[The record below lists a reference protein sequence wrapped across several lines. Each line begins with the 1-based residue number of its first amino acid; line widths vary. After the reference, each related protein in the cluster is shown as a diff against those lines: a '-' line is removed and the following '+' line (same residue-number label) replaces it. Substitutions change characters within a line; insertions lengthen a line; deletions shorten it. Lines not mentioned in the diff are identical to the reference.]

1 MMKIPRHVLTIS
13 CYHCADHTKDSIQ
26 RFQSREPMNVLIGKL
41 ESLEET
47 MEQEEEVNNGSFS
60 QHFVKVSQKSTKSQ
74 QQQQQQLTPPRRLEM
89 TAILKKLH
97 IRMDVLQEDIS
108 TIYTGPRPHPPGK
121 VSSKERVKV
130 VSEAIK
136 NLISTLHQFKS

>member
-1 MMKIPRHVLTIS
+1 MMKISRHVLTIS

-47 MEQEEEVNNGSFS
+47 MEQEEEVNNGSSFS

-74 QQQQQQLTPPRRLEM
+74 QQQVTPPRRLEM
-89 TAILKKLH
+89 TEI
-97 IRMDVLQEDIS
+97 
-108 TIYTGPRPHPPGK
+108 
-121 VSSKERVKV
+121 
-130 VSEAIK
+130 
-136 NLISTLHQFKS
+136 

>member
-47 MEQEEEVNNGSFS
+47 IEQEEEVNIGSSSS

-74 QQQQQQLTPPRRLEM
+74 QQQQQQVTPRRRLEM
-89 TAILKKLH
+89 TEI
-97 IRMDVLQEDIS
+97 
-108 TIYTGPRPHPPGK
+108 
-121 VSSKERVKV
+121 
-130 VSEAIK
+130 
-136 NLISTLHQFKS
+136 